1 MSADDLL
8 VLKVQTYEDKS
19 DDIVQPV
26 RESVKSCD
34 YQILQ
39 SILNDGYYDIS
50 SEDRTALESVIAN
63 LDASSVLEISEENTD
78 L

>member
-1 MSADDLL
+1 MSADDLS

-19 DDIVQPV
+19 DDIVRPD
-26 RESVKSCD
+26 RESYD
-34 YQILQ
+34 YRILQ
-39 SILNDGYYDIS
+39 SILSDGYYDIS

-63 LDASSVLEISEENTD
+63 LDTSSVLEISEENTD

>member
-1 MSADDLL
+1 MSADDLS

-19 DDIVQPV
+19 DDIVRPD
-26 RESVKSCD
+26 RESVKSYD

-39 SILNDGYYDIS
+39 SILSDGYYDIS

-63 LDASSVLEISEENTD
+63 LDTSSVLEISEENTD

>member
-1 MSADDLL
+1 MSADDLS

-26 RESVKSCD
+26 RESVKSYD

-63 LDASSVLEISEENTD
+63 LDTSSVLEISEENTD

>member
-1 MSADDLL
+1 MSADDLS

-26 RESVKSCD
+26 RESVKSYD

-39 SILNDGYYDIS
+39 SILSDGYYDIS

-63 LDASSVLEISEENTD
+63 LDTSSVLEISEENTD